1 MTTALRRAALFL
13 FAAVAFGVIT
23 WNLIPQDP
31 PPHASTRV
39 DSYGDA
45 ALQASASPP
54 AAGSAP
60 QVGFVSPAP
69 GNPIA
74 ATRGATTRDYAIAVA
89 ELRGLPPDADVGT
102 RLELWVTWDRPVTR
116 KPRLQRL
123 VPEAT
128 LVRIAP
134 PVTPEGPAA
143 AVLRVPTGRISDLLY
158 ADGYGALS
166 VTVLS

>member
-1 MTTALRRAALFL
+1 MSAALRRAALFL
-13 FAAVAFGVIT
+13 FAAVAFGVIA
-23 WNLIPQDP
+23 WNLIPQDGRSP
-31 PPHASTRV
+31 AI
-39 DSYGDA
+39 DSYGG
-45 ALQASASPP
+45 ASSSSAP
-54 AAGSAP
+54 AAGLAS
-60 QVGFVSPAP
+60 QVGIVSPAP
-69 GNPIA
+69 ASPTGA
-74 ATRGATTRDYAIAVA
+74 ARDTTPTRDYAIAVA
-89 ELRGLPPDADVGT
+89 KLRGLPPDAEVGT
-102 RLELWVTWDRPVTR
+102 RLELWVTWDRPLTR